1 MRLFT
6 LIISI
11 LALLD
16 AIAILY
22 IINFTCN
29 EEVKELSTPMNIFF
43 GIITAFIAWIV
54 AFQVREI
61 RSQENHG

>member
-43 GIITAFIAWIV
+43 GIITAFITWIV
-54 AFQVREI
+54 VFQVREM
-61 RSQENHG
+61 RAEENHG